1 MDAFNPGCGVRRSY
15 VLGLVVIIM
24 FHNVEEEEE
33 QKDGIIL
40 FGFDLFAQCIY
51 MLYLCS
57 EAIKKKKNKI
67 VPEEA

>member
-1 MDAFNPGCGVRRSY
+1 
-15 VLGLVVIIM
+15 M
-24 FHNVEEEEE
+24 FHNVEEE

-57 EAIKKKKNKI
+57 EAIKKKKKNKI

>member
-1 MDAFNPGCGVRRSY
+1 MDAFNPSCGVRRSY

-57 EAIKKKKNKI
+57 EAIKKKQNSSRRSL
-67 VPEEA
+67 V

>member
-24 FHNVEEEEE
+24 FHNVEEE
-33 QKDGIIL
+33 QKYGIIL